1 MKPYFPFTWHLIV
14 HEHFSILVWI
24 EELGQMVS
32 KMLFNS
38 DTCSFLFWAWASPTY
53 SGPPPVPLSLGSH
66 PPVPPPTD
74 LPWLNPELVLPLK
87 TTLVSL
93 IGLQTS

>member
-1 MKPYFPFTWHLIV
+1 MF
-14 HEHFSILVWI
+14 
-24 EELGQMVS
+24 S
-32 KMLFNS
+32 KMLS
-38 DTCSFLFWAWASPTY
+38 KSHTCSFLFWTWASPTY

-66 PPVPPPTD
+66 PPISAPTD
-74 LPWLNPELVLPLK
+74 LPWQNPESILLSK